1 MYPYGIATH
10 QVVILSALWM
20 HPQILL
26 GVRKLSPPSFR
37 ARVLDWSPREA
48 ARASEGAVREPRAKI
63 FPSDLSCLRTFVEFQ
78 VLTLELGCP
87 GDCLDDA

>member
-26 GVRKLSPPSFR
+26 GVRKLSPP
-37 ARVLDWSPREA
+37 P
-48 ARASEGAVREPRAKI
+48 
-63 FPSDLSCLRTFVEFQ
+63 FPSGGRDT
-78 VLTLELGCP
+78 TLEIANYTTGR
-87 GDCLDDA
+87 

>member
-1 MYPYGIATH
+1 MQAAK
-10 QVVILSALWM
+10 S
-20 HPQILL
+20 
-26 GVRKLSPPSFR
+26 GVFNRLCTWGLVGSKDIQCLTSQR
-37 ARVLDWSPREA
+37 RTL
-48 ARASEGAVREPRAKI
+48 VRTGCAKI